1 MTFPL
6 GGHHSTQ
13 EPDPLTDS
21 AVHRL
26 GLGTQVRLYLY
37 GGQSVDVG
45 LLAIRD
51 VANWTDLAEKI
62 IRGQAVEVKAS
73 RRRVFGSGAIMW
85 AEVLTDPLEEA
96 PIGTFDAVTKRHNQ
110 P

>member
-1 MTFPL
+1 MTFPA
-6 GGHHSTQ
+6 GHAR

-26 GLGTQVRLYLY
+26 GLGTQVRLHLY
-37 GGQSVDVG
+37 GGDFCDVG

-51 VANWTDLAEKI
+51 VSTWNDLAD
-62 IRGQAVEVKAS
+62 RVLRAMPLVVES
-73 RRRVFGSGAIMW
+73 GRRRVFGGGAILW

-96 PIGTFDAVTKRHNQ
+96 PVGTFDSVAKAHNRH
-110 P
+110 